1 MAFVKFMTGTYG
13 RLLRIVAGIILISM
27 GLLVVK
33 DTAGTIMA
41 IAGLIPL
48 GGGLLDYC
56 VIGKVLGYPFSGA
69 QTRQQLAL
77 KQQKR

>member
-13 RLLRIVAGIILISM
+13 RLLRIVAGIMLISM

-48 GGGLLDYC
+48 FGGLLDYC

-69 QTRQQLAL
+69 QTRKQLAL

>member
-1 MAFVKFMTGTYG
+1 MAFVTFMTGTYG
-13 RLLRIVAGIILISM
+13 RLLRIAAGIVLIAM

-33 DTAGTIMA
+33 ESAGTVMA
-41 IAGLIPL
+41 VAGLIPL

-69 QTRQQLAL
+69 QARAGIAAQRA
-77 KQQKR
+77 KG